1 MHTQGCTIS
10 NVVQVST
17 AWKSG
22 FREGDVVLAYC
33 VEYQGTIDRLN
44 VKPRQSF
51 FDADLQHAAKSN
63 KSVLVVIKRHQ
74 PGGKNTN
81 YLFSGQT
88 RKA

>member
-10 NVVQVST
+10 NIVQVST

-74 PGGKNTN
+74 PEGENKNH
-81 YLFSGQT
+81 LFSSQT
-88 RKA
+88 